1 MYIPSS
7 TPYTKHEA
15 KENLKS
21 KYEVY
26 DHPARFD
33 ITLFSLYDPSV
44 DCCCSYCSPVL
55 QRDYTQIRKSKY
67 SFGRQGSGRDQF
79 GGPWGL
85 ATNKAGDLIICDA
98 INRSIKVTEL
108 TVHCYPTS
116 TVCI

>member
-15 KENLKS
+15 NENLKS

-33 ITLFSLYDPSV
+33 ITTSSLYGPNV

-55 QRDYTQIRKSKY
+55 QRNYTLIRKSRY
-67 SFGRQGSGRDQF
+67 SFGSKGSGRDQF
-79 GGPWGL
+79 KGPWGL
-85 ATNKAGDLIICDA
+85 ATNKAGDLIICDHS
-98 INRSIKVTEL
+98 NHRIKVTEL
-108 TVHCYPTS
+108 TVHCYPTT
-116 TVCI
+116 TVCM